1 MFVRGG
7 DGTVWYNEFAGTT
20 AGVSGGWHSLGGT
33 ATSGVGAGSAPGGST
48 SVLVLGSSGH
58 IWKRSGTW
66 PKLAGWT
73 LLV

>member
-1 MFVRGG
+1 M
-7 DGTVWYNEFAGTT
+7 TVLAAIT
-20 AGVSGGWHSLGGT
+20 GGT